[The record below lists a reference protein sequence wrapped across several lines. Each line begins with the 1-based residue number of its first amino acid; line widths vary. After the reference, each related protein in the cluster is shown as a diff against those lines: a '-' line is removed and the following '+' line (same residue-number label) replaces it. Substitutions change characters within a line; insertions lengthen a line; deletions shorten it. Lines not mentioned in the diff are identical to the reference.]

1 MLSQYKMSDT
11 KQNVSKQVV
20 SLLKIQITELQEMV
34 SIWILMI

>member
-20 SLLKIQITELQEMV
+20 SVLKIQITELQEMV